1 MDTLSPDLE
10 RFLRYLQFKMEC
22 AAYQEQNPLTLDMDR
37 VLKNIEE
44 LEGIQSEKV
53 EQLKQVMPKVPKT
66 VKRNKPKVM
75 FKKTGE
81 LSANGK
87 KWLALLREHKLPP
100 THEGPV
106 EVVQEYVDPNP
117 NSTDQVKSWL
127 HSLSWKPCTFKYVRE
142 ADGSER
148 KIEQVRKDGELTHSV
163 VNLKDKAPEVE
174 ILEGLTVVQH
184 RLGIF
189 KGFRDS
195 AIQECYYQRDETVK
209 GGIYQGLSEK
219 TCFNYK
225 IKAEIGGLTNTLR
238 FKHKKPLV
246 NLPGVD
252 REWGEEIRG
261 CLIAPDGYEVVG
273 ADMVSLED
281 TTKRHYMQPLDPDYV
296 EEMSQPGYD
305 PHLSLALFAGGITQE
320 QYNSYGETK
329 DPEIT
334 AIRKAYKVTNYSAV
348 YGVGAPKLSREMGIS
363 TKRAKELLEAY
374 WKKNWSV
381 KKIAQQQYVK
391 KVGGLMWLKNPVSG
405 IYHEL
410 RYDKDRFSTLN
421 QSTGVYIFDSWLA
434 RCRVNGY
441 MGVGQFHDETV
452 GLSPIGKRDE
462 TTKKMEAAI
471 DKLNTDL
478 KLNVTLSIDVQFGN
492 TYAEVHG

>member
-1 MDTLSPDLE
+1 
-10 RFLRYLQFKMEC
+10 LQFKMEC

-44 LEGIQSEKV
+44 LEAIQNEKV
-53 EQLKQVMPKVPKT
+53 EQLKKVMPKVPKA

-81 LSANGK
+81 LSANGE
-87 KWLALLREHKLPP
+87 KWLTLLREHKLPP

-127 HSLSWKPCTFKYVRE
+127 HSLGWKPCTFNYVRE

-148 KIEQVRKDGELTHSV
+148 KIEQVRKDGELTPSV
-163 VNLKDKAPEVE
+163 VNLKYKAPEVE

-184 RLGIF
+184 RLSIF
-189 KGFRDS
+189 KGFRGS
-195 AIQECYYQRDETVK
+195 AIGTVDLCICQGSGESGPDQICFSCGGSGLKKNYYLR
-209 GGIYQGLSEK
+209 
-219 TCFNYK
+219 
-225 IKAEIGGLTNTLR
+225 AEIGGLTNTLR

-252 REWGEEIRG
+252 KPWGEEIRG

-273 ADMVSLED
+273 ADLVSLES
-281 TTKRHYMQPLDPDYV
+281 TTKAHFIYKHDPEYSLEITKDEFDEHLD
-296 EEMSQPGYD
+296 
-305 PHLSLALFAGGITQE
+305 LAVQKGEITRE
-320 QYNSYGETK
+320 QYDFYVSSEDEENPDWLKLHKVRKSYK
-329 DPEIT
+329 P
-334 AIRKAYKVTNYSAV
+334 VNYGGV
-348 YGVGAPKLSREMGIS
+348 YGIGASKLSRETGWS
-363 TKRAKELLEAY
+363 FSAAKGMLAEY
-374 WKKNWSV
+374 WKRNWAV
-381 KKIAQQQYVK
+381 KKVAEEQYVK
-391 KVGGLMWLKNPVSG
+391 KAGGLMWLKNPVSG

-434 RCRVNGY
+434 RCRLSGY
-441 MGVGQFHDETV
+441 MGQYQNHDETMATV
-452 GLSPIGKRDE
+452 KGGDR
-462 TTKKMEAAI
+462 TTKLLQEAI
-471 DKLNTDL
+471 DRLNKDL
-478 KLNVTLSIDVQFGN
+478 KLNVEIKIDVKYGRN
-492 TYAEVHG
+492 YSEVH